1 MSLNEKKN
9 QQYYT
14 YPNNNGK
21 QTKDNSSLRW
31 KSIKM
36 KIKQPQKKNSENTHK
51 IEEQEKERKLI
62 E

>member
-1 MSLNEKKN
+1 MSLNEKKKN

-21 QTKDNSSLRW
+21 QKKDNSSLRW

-36 KIKQPQKKNSENTHK
+36 KIKQPKKNSENTHK